1 MSSKNQEK
9 NDTPVNRPVDKI
21 FAENLGYT
29 FGGCVRDLSG
39 SLFNKEVAK
48 AAGVSLCP
56 IPLLGGEE
64 KRRFKAFWAANLQ
77 AVAMRTAVENL
88 PSYADEKLLK
98 KTLFQMQTFVDQ
110 ALGRPLFSK
119 LSPEDLDRY
128 STIRSRMTQAALTP
142 GADKE
147 SMARTFLALVHGT
160 APDSVPDSR
169 VSTSACPWASSSACS
184 TSRSTLRTPGFAPSD
199 AIPRKVNAQAPD
211 GRLDRAVFFA
221 PAKNGTQAS
230 PCRLRP
236 SFFSGTSPTCRPFQ
250 PSRPSRTFPSFRPSS
265 ARRASGTRVR
275 RDPRAR
281 PRPSC
286 GAPSSAL

>member
-110 ALGRPLFSK
+110 ALGRPLISK

-169 VSTSACPWASSSACS
+169 VSDTAGHIGMSMG
-184 TSRSTLRTPGFAPSD
+184 LF
-199 AIPRKVNAQAPD
+199 K
-211 GRLDRAVFFA
+211 RLLDISLNSPNSWVRA
-221 PAKNGTQAS
+221 K
-230 PCRLRP
+230 
-236 SFFSGTSPTCRPFQ
+236 
-250 PSRPSRTFPSFRPSS
+250 
-265 ARRASGTRVR
+265 
-275 RDPRAR
+275 
-281 PRPSC
+281 
-286 GAPSSAL
+286 

>member
-98 KTLFQMQTFVDQ
+98 KTLFQMQTFV
-110 ALGRPLFSK
+110 A
-119 LSPEDLDRY
+119 
-128 STIRSRMTQAALTP
+128 
-142 GADKE
+142 
-147 SMARTFLALVHGT
+147 
-160 APDSVPDSR
+160 
-169 VSTSACPWASSSACS
+169 
-184 TSRSTLRTPGFAPSD
+184 
-199 AIPRKVNAQAPD
+199 
-211 GRLDRAVFFA
+211 
-221 PAKNGTQAS
+221 
-230 PCRLRP
+230 
-236 SFFSGTSPTCRPFQ
+236 
-250 PSRPSRTFPSFRPSS
+250 
-265 ARRASGTRVR
+265 
-275 RDPRAR
+275 
-281 PRPSC
+281 
-286 GAPSSAL
+286 

>member
-1 MSSKNQEK
+1 M
-9 NDTPVNRPVDKI
+9 
-21 FAENLGYT
+21 
-29 FGGCVRDLSG
+29 RDLSG

-88 PSYADEKLLK
+88 PFYADEKLLK

-169 VSTSACPWASSSACS
+169 VSDTAGHIGMSMG
-184 TSRSTLRTPGFAPSD
+184 LF
-199 AIPRKVNAQAPD
+199 K
-211 GRLDRAVFFA
+211 RLLDISLNSPNSWVRA
-221 PAKNGTQAS
+221 K
-230 PCRLRP
+230 
-236 SFFSGTSPTCRPFQ
+236 
-250 PSRPSRTFPSFRPSS
+250 
-265 ARRASGTRVR
+265 
-275 RDPRAR
+275 
-281 PRPSC
+281 
-286 GAPSSAL
+286 

>member
-1 MSSKNQEK
+1 MAELHLLRNLPCTEVSGTPISDSSSCPPKTKKK

-119 LSPEDLDRY
+119 LSPRI
-128 STIRSRMTQAALTP
+128 STAT
-142 GADKE
+142 
-147 SMARTFLALVHGT
+147 AR
-160 APDSVPDSR
+160 
-169 VSTSACPWASSSACS
+169 
-184 TSRSTLRTPGFAPSD
+184 
-199 AIPRKVNAQAPD
+199 
-211 GRLDRAVFFA
+211 
-221 PAKNGTQAS
+221 
-230 PCRLRP
+230 
-236 SFFSGTSPTCRPFQ
+236 
-250 PSRPSRTFPSFRPSS
+250 S
-265 ARRASGTRVR
+265 ARA
-275 RDPRAR
+275 
-281 PRPSC
+281 
-286 GAPSSAL
+286 

>member
-147 SMARTFLALVHGT
+147 IGRASCRE
-160 APDSVPDSR
+160 R
-169 VSTSACPWASSSACS
+169 V
-184 TSRSTLRTPGFAPSD
+184 F
-199 AIPRKVNAQAPD
+199 
-211 GRLDRAVFFA
+211 RAV
-221 PAKNGTQAS
+221 
-230 PCRLRP
+230 
-236 SFFSGTSPTCRPFQ
+236 
-250 PSRPSRTFPSFRPSS
+250 
-265 ARRASGTRVR
+265 
-275 RDPRAR
+275 
-281 PRPSC
+281 
-286 GAPSSAL
+286 